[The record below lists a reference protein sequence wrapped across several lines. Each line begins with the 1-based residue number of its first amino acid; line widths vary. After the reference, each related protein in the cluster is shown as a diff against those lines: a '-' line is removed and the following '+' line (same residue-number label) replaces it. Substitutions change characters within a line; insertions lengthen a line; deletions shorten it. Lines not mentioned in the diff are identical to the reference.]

1 MNIKPP
7 FSSNASDGTRFRDG
21 ARSGRGDAFQRPIVV
36 GVRGGGTTTILPP
49 HPINPPNIYHR
60 PPQRITPVSREE
72 GKRDASNTK
81 PPPFAATLPHHP
93 AAKVPPPGLPPHPIN
108 RRNAPPVVN
117 PYAPVRKPVI
127 NPYTLQKPT
136 NVSPPMNATAA
147 IQAASAMPVN
157 NSVTSAHKPTTLF
170 QNRKVSRRL
179 HLSSKPPSSLLLCF
193 ASILLEMQWVTVFP
207 GFLCLGHSPCNLVT
221 QVPRFPGLLLF
232 LLDILCCGSFSWV
245 PLPGPSPVTW
255 LPRFPGLLLFF
266 A

>member
-7 FSSNASDGTRFRDG
+7 FSSNASDSTRFRDG
-21 ARSGRGDAFQRPIVV
+21 ACSGRGDAFQRPIVV

-93 AAKVPPPGLPPHPIN
+93 ASKVPPPGLPPHPIN

-127 NPYTLQKPT
+127 NPYSLQKPT

-157 NSVTSAHKPTTLF
+157 NSFTSAHKPTTLF
-170 QNRKVSRRL
+170 QNRKVSR
-179 HLSSKPPSSLLLCF
+179 LSIFPQNPQAACCF
-193 ASILLEMQWVTVFP
+193 V
-207 GFLCLGHSPCNLVT
+207 
-221 QVPRFPGLLLF
+221 LLLF
-232 LLDILCCGSFSWV
+232 CLKCNG
-245 PLPGPSPVTW
+245 
-255 LPRFPGLLLFF
+255 
-266 A
+266 